1 MTGPAVI
8 AMDNDK
14 RTRIIETIKAN
25 RDKFLRYNNIKTA
38 NLYSSITDQKT
49 IDLFEAIPFMLA
61 YNLHGLPGYVQSDRM
76 PQGLHGF
83 HLGERGAA
91 FLQAHFPSV
100 TLSPQKPETPFI
112 QMFALMGSGG
122 TIAYTTHSDFDYW
135 VCADEEGVDPES
147 LRLFRGK
154 CRVIENW
161 IEEKF
166 GIEVHF
172 FLNDINK
179 VRNNVFDD
187 DSEENFS
194 GTSLGE
200 LLKEEFFRSSIVVS
214 GKTPFWWMVPAGSND
229 TVYGEWLG
237 VARDTHF
244 AGEFV
249 DLGNLYT
256 IPRED
261 FLVSAL
267 FQLLKS
273 LGNPF
278 KSIIKLG
285 LLERYIHSAG
295 TNPFISNIIKKNVH
309 EGKLAIQNID
319 SYVIMFNHVYNYYN
333 SIVNDANAT
342 DLLTICFYLKV
353 DPRLSRF
360 LDEDEKI
367 ELTEKTR
374 IMQAYARKWN
384 WSESM
389 IRQMDEF
396 ENQDIDS
403 VNRLMSDTKK
413 YVLRGYRD
421 ILNAIETNK
430 IAHKLSGDDL
440 KGITRKIHS
449 HFSISADKIDNSL
462 SFKSY
467 PQEKLLTVEF
477 VRDRDGREFY
487 LLSKRIIV
495 KNYPAKVIFHKD
507 ETLIGV
513 IVWIAMNR
521 IFQKDYTRL
530 EIQSGIHAVDPNYIR
545 DLVTELSV
553 HFAFKR
559 LQIQNNYF
567 LRDPFPIISY
577 IIINPYS
584 KYSKKIDD
592 IIFLYHNSWGETRF
606 EAFKGE
612 VDIAKIAVSVLNGAL
627 VTRHDFERAL
637 RLSSSQPYGS
647 SRDFDRIASLLGGM
661 HALFVED
668 RTPARKRYVTM
679 LGNTY
684 FVFANRKTAAAET
697 VSATA
702 FDSEAGMLMG
712 LGMNTGALA
721 RYGFDPMVPE
731 FNYLR
736 AIIGKC
742 DDDVIRIYYQ
752 KTNKYCHFFVVD
764 ERGAIHFFR
773 KGLDSFSEYLA
784 RLCVFAEYAAKNAAA
799 RNPSSKLAQRL
810 KRVEVFRLEQDA
822 RNNCTV
828 TEMNPELDRGV
839 IEARGHLMP
848 LRLLLHPQPN
858 GDVGYSFSLPNG
870 HFTNVFTRA
879 NLFQV
884 AGELS
889 LLRRHHGGYS
899 HFVTEVDLSNVVT
912 KAFTLFTSFSF
923 TQKNVFEML
932 IERALTAVKR

>member
-1 MTGPAVI
+1 
-8 AMDNDK
+8 MDNDK
-14 RTRIIETIKAN
+14 RNEIIETIRAN
-25 RDKFLRYNNIKTA
+25 RDKFLRYNNSKTA
-38 NLYSSITDQKT
+38 NLYSSITDQRT
-49 IDLFEAIPFMLA
+49 IDLFEAIPFLLG
-61 YNLHGLPGYVQSDRM
+61 YNLHGLPGYVQPDKM
-76 PQGLHGF
+76 PLGLHGF
-83 HLGERGAA
+83 QLGERGAA
-91 FLQAHFPSV
+91 FIQAHFPSAP
-100 TLSPQKPETPFI
+100 LNPQKPEAPFV

-122 TIAYTTHSDFDYW
+122 TIAYTAHSDFDFW
-135 VCADEEGVDPES
+135 VCADERGMDPES

-154 CRVIENW
+154 CRAIENW

-166 GIEVHF
+166 NIEVHF

-179 VRNNVFDD
+179 VKSNIFDD

-214 GKTPFWWMVPAGSND
+214 GKIPFWWMVPAGSND
-229 TVYGEWLG
+229 AVYEEWLG
-237 VARDTHF
+237 VARDTHL

-249 DLGNLYT
+249 DLGNLFT

-285 LLERYIHSAG
+285 LLERYIHSTG

-309 EGKLAIQNID
+309 EGKLGIQNID
-319 SYVIMFNHVYNYYN
+319 SYVIMFNHVFNYYN

-342 DLLTICFYLKV
+342 DLLNICFYLKV

-360 LDEDEKI
+360 LDGGEKA
-367 ELTEKTR
+367 ELSEKTR
-374 IMQAYARKWN
+374 IMQAYTKKWN

-430 IAHKLSGDDL
+430 ITHKLSGDDL

-449 HFSISADKIDNSL
+449 HFSMSADKIDNSL
-462 SFKSY
+462 SFKGF

-477 VRDRDGREFY
+477 VRDRDGREFW

-507 ETLIGV
+507 ETFIGI
-513 IVWIAMNR
+513 IVWISMNR

-559 LQIQNNYF
+559 LQIQNSYF
-567 LRDPFPIISY
+567 VRDPFPIINY

-606 EAFKGE
+606 ETYKSE
-612 VDIAKIAVSVLNGAL
+612 VDIARIATAVLNGAL
-627 VTRHDFERAL
+627 VTRHDYERAL

-647 SRDFDRIASLLGGM
+647 SRDFDRINSLLRGM

-679 LGNTY
+679 LGNTW
-684 FVFANRKTAAAET
+684 FVFSNRKTMAAET
-697 VSATA
+697 VVATP
-702 FDSEAGMLMG
+702 FDAEAKMLFG
-712 LGMNTGALA
+712 LGANTGALA
-721 RYGFDPMVPE
+721 RYGFDPMIPE
-731 FNYLR
+731 LNYLR
-736 AIIGKC
+736 KIAENRGE
-742 DDDVIRIYYQ
+742 DVIKIYFQ
-752 KTNKYCHFFVVD
+752 KTAKYCNFFVSD

-773 KGLDSFSEYLA
+773 KGLDSFNEYLA
-784 RLCVFAEYAAKNAAA
+784 RLCVFSENTAKSVSA
-799 RNPSSKLAQRL
+799 RNPSSPLAERL
-810 KRVEVFRLEQDA
+810 KRVEVYRLEQDA
-822 RNNCTV
+822 RNNCTL

-839 IEARGHLMP
+839 IEARSHLVA
-848 LRLLLHPQPN
+848 LRLVLHPQPN
-858 GDVGYSFSLPNG
+858 GEVGYSFSLPG
-870 HFTNVFTRA
+870 GACTNVFTRA
-879 NLFQV
+879 NIFQV
-884 AGELS
+884 AGELQ

-899 HFVTEVDLSNVVT
+899 HFVTEVDLSNIVT

-923 TQKNVFEML
+923 TQKNAFEML
-932 IERALTAVKR
+932 IERALQSVRR

>member
-1 MTGPAVI
+1 ME
-8 AMDNDK
+8 NDK
-14 RTRIIETIKAN
+14 KARIISTIEAN
-25 RDKFLRYNNIKTA
+25 REKFHRYNNIKTA
-38 NLYSSITDQKT
+38 SLYSSITDQKT
-49 IDLFEAIPFMLA
+49 IDLFEAIPFLLA
-61 YNLHGLPGYVQSDRM
+61 YNLYGLPGFVQSDRM
-76 PQGLHGF
+76 PQGMHGF

-100 TLSPQKPETPFI
+100 SINVQRPETPFI

-122 TIAYTTHSDFDYW
+122 TIAYTSNSDFDYW
-135 VCADEEGVDPES
+135 VCADEGGMDPES

-154 CRVIENW
+154 CRAIENW
-161 IEEKF
+161 IEERF

-179 VRNNVFDD
+179 VRNNIFDD

-214 GKTPFWWMVPAGSND
+214 GKTPFWWMVPAGSD
-229 TVYGEWLG
+229 DAAYLEWLET
-237 VARDTHF
+237 ARDSRF
-244 AGEFV
+244 AGEIV

-261 FLVSAL
+261 FLVAAL

-285 LLERYIHSAG
+285 LLERYLHSTG
-295 TNPFISNIIKKNVH
+295 RNPFISNIIKKNVH
-309 EGKLAIQNID
+309 DGKLAVQNID
-319 SYVIMFNHVYNYYN
+319 SYVIMFNQVYNYYN
-333 SIVNDANAT
+333 SIIVDANAT
-342 DLLTICFYLKV
+342 ELLTISFYLKV

-360 LDEDEKI
+360 LNGDEKI
-367 ELTEKTR
+367 ELSEKAR
-374 IMQAYARKWN
+374 IMQAYASKWN
-384 WSESM
+384 WSEST

-430 IAHKLSGDDL
+430 IAHRLSGDDL
-440 KGITRKIHS
+440 KGITRKIQS
-449 HFSISADKIDNSL
+449 HFSVSADKIDNSL
-462 SFKSY
+462 SFKNY
-467 PQEKLLTVEF
+467 PQEKLLTIEF

-507 ETLIGV
+507 ETLIG
-513 IVWIAMNR
+513 IIAWIAMNR

-545 DLVTELSV
+545 ELISELSV

-559 LQIQNNYF
+559 LQIQNSYF
-567 LRDPFPIISY
+567 VRDPFPIISY

-592 IIFLYHNSWGETRF
+592 IVFLHHNSWGETRF
-606 EAFKGE
+606 ETFKSE
-612 VDIAKIAVSVLNGAL
+612 VDIAKIAVSALNGAL

-647 SRDFDRIASLLGGM
+647 SRDFDRIVSLLKGM
-661 HALFVED
+661 HELFVED
-668 RTPARKRYVTM
+668 RTPARKRYVTT
-679 LGNTY
+679 LGNTL

-697 VSATA
+697 VTATPYE
-702 FDSEAGMLMG
+702 SEDRMLMG

-721 RYGFDPMVPE
+721 RYGFDPMIPE

-736 AIIGKC
+736 AITAK
-742 DDDVIRIYYQ
+742 DDDGAIRIYCR
-752 KTNKYCHFFVVD
+752 KTAKYCHFFVVD
-764 ERGAIHFFR
+764 ERGAVHFFR
-773 KGLDSFSEYLA
+773 KGLDSYSEYLA
-784 RLCVFAEYAAKNAAA
+784 RLCLFAENAAKSAAA
-799 RNPSSKLAQRL
+799 RNPSSKLAERL
-810 KRVEVFRLEQDA
+810 KRVEVYRLEQDV

-839 IEARGHLMP
+839 IEARSHLIPM
-848 LRLLLHPQPN
+848 RLLLHPRQD
-858 GDVGYSFSLPNG
+858 GEIGYSFSLPNG
-870 HFTNVFTRA
+870 NYTNEFTRA

-884 AGELS
+884 AGELA
-889 LLRRHHGGYS
+889 LLRKRHGGYS
-899 HFVTEVDLSNVVT
+899 YFVTEVDLSKVVT

-923 TQKNVFEML
+923 TQKNIFEML
-932 IERALTAVKR
+932 VERAMAAVKR